1 MLLAGDL
8 GGTKTLLGLFQRAQR
23 RPRPLVAHGY
33 PTQEFDSFTAI
44 LDAFARDVGEP
55 LRIDAAAVGVA
66 GPIVDQHA
74 HLTNIAWDVSAKE
87 IGTHVTARRVAL
99 LNDLEAMAASVAV
112 LEDEEVVVLQR
123 GEPNASGNAAVIAAG
138 TGLGQAYLHR
148 VDGRLL
154 PVASEG
160 GHADF
165 APRTDREFELARM
178 LRDLYGRAEVEQVI
192 SGPGLLNI
200 YRLTHDGTSCPSL
213 EGIAPAEQPAAIS
226 EGALSER
233 CGRCAEALEI
243 FVEAYGA
250 EAGNLGLRG
259 VATAG
264 VYVGGGIAPKI
275 LPALENGR
283 FIQAFRAKAPMT
295 DLVAA
300 MPVSVIVKE
309 DAGLLGAAIV
319 AQQLI
324 EQIPNSKSQ
333 APIPRI

>member
-1 MLLAGDL
+1 MILAGDL
-8 GGTKTLLGLFQRAQR
+8 GGTKTLLGLFERAPS
-23 RPRPLVAHGY
+23 RPHALVARGY

-44 LDAFARDVGEP
+44 LDAFAREVGEG
-55 LRIDAAAVGVA
+55 LAIDAAAVGVA

-74 HLTNIAWDVSAKE
+74 KLTNIAWDVSATD
-87 IGTHVTARRVAL
+87 IGTHLNVRRVAL
-99 LNDLEAMAASVAV
+99 LNDLEAMATSVAL
-112 LEDEEVVVLQR
+112 LEGDEVVVLQR
-123 GEPNASGNAAVIAAG
+123 GEPKTSGNAAVIAAG

-148 VDGRLL
+148 VNGRLL

-165 APRTDREFELARM
+165 APRTDREFELVRM

-200 YRLTHDGTSCPSL
+200 HRLTHAGKPCASV

-226 EGALSER
+226 EAALSQRCAR
-233 CGRCAEALEI
+233 CGEALEI

-250 EAGNLGLRG
+250 EAGNLALRG

-275 LPALENGR
+275 LPALQNGR
-283 FIQAFRAKAPMT
+283 FIQAFRAKAPMA
-295 DLVAA
+295 DLVAE
-300 MPVSVIVKE
+300 MPVCVIVKQ
-309 DAGLLGAAIV
+309 DAGLLGAAIA
-319 AQQLI
+319 AQQLA
-324 EQIPNSKSQ
+324 E
-333 APIPRI
+333 

>member
-1 MLLAGDL
+1 MILAGDL
-8 GGTKTLLGLFQRAQR
+8 GGTKTLLGLFERAHR
-23 RPRPLVAHGY
+23 RPRPRVTRGY
-33 PTQEFDSFTAI
+33 PTQEFDSFAAI
-44 LDAFARDVGEP
+44 LDAFARDVGNP
-55 LRIDAAAVGVA
+55 LEIDAAAVGVA

-74 HLTNIAWDVSAKE
+74 RLTNISWDVSAKE
-87 IGTHVTARRVAL
+87 IGAHLNVRRVAL
-99 LNDLEAMAASVAV
+99 LNDLEAMASSVAL
-112 LEDEEVVVLQR
+112 LEGNEVVVLQR
-123 GEPNASGNAAVIAAG
+123 GEPNTSGNAVVIAAG

-148 VDGRLL
+148 VNGRLL

-200 YRLTHDGTSCPSL
+200 HRLTHAGQSCASV
-213 EGIAPAEQPAAIS
+213 EGVAPADQPAAIS
-226 EGALSER
+226 EAALSQR
-233 CGRCAEALEI
+233 CGRCREALEI
-243 FVEAYGA
+243 FVDAYGA

-275 LPALENGR
+275 LPAIQNGR
-283 FIQAFRAKAPMT
+283 FIQAFRAKAPMA
-295 DLVAA
+295 DLVTA
-300 MPVSVIVKE
+300 MPVSVIVKQ
-309 DAGLLGAAIV
+309 DAGLLGAAIA

-324 EQIPNSKSQ
+324 D
-333 APIPRI
+333 